1 MLNLPEKYLIA
12 VVLIFAGAGCASTGG
27 MTGPD
32 QPDGDL
38 VLRATGAGSWDV
50 ACEATTRRG
59 SAQSDMRGRSRT
71 GSDLIVLR
79 DVRIATCTY
88 NTADAPVTL
97 TLAEEGLACPFG
109 AFENEICGT
118 VIPAGTSGTV
128 EFSPE

>member
-1 MLNLPEKYLIA
+1 MLNFQKRYLLAA
-12 VVLIFAGAGCASTGG
+12 VLVLGAAGCTSTEGVSG
-27 MTGPD
+27 LD

-38 VLRATGAGSWDV
+38 VLRATGAGSWNV

-59 SAQSDMRGRSRT
+59 SAQSDMRGRSGT
-71 GSDLIVLR
+71 DSDLIVLR
-79 DVRIATCTY
+79 DVRTATCTY

-109 AFENEICGT
+109 AFEDEICRT
-118 VIPAGTSGTV
+118 VMPAGTIGTV